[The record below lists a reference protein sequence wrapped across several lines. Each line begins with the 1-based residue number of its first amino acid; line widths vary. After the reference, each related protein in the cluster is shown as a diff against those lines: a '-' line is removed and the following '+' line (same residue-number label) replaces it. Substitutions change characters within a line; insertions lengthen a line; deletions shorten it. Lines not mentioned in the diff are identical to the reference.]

1 MKRKVSISMIA
12 AVLAMLMLVTT
23 CLAEVVVR
31 TSFTA
36 GEFTDEIIAEFE
48 AEFPGIKVER
58 EEVDDSRLMA
68 MIAAGT
74 APDII
79 RIYAA
84 QTLPMWV
91 TRGVA
96 MDIQSYVDAS
106 SVIDEADMLPICDTF
121 RWDGE
126 KTGQGPLYGLPKDW
140 SLDLTVMINKTH
152 FANAG
157 LAIPDE
163 TVPMTLQEYADFAKQ
178 CYVANED
185 GTPKIYGSGNYQI
198 NFNNLMLVQSLLVQ
212 QGKSI
217 WSDDYK
223 TVNLNNDDVKEIF
236 NVLYDL
242 NMSMTNVSPLNPAP
256 AWDGDLFREG
266 MLSIMTTG
274 YWYTGVIRGF
284 NQTATQ
290 MDDQE
295 VVQEDCMML
304 PAIVIDHSATR
315 LSACTHACGGILLSQ
330 SENPD
335 EAWTV
340 FEWFLGAGKQ
350 AEDRAKGG
358 WGLPAFRSMMDLLP
372 SETDFDKQ
380 ALRVT
385 MDEIENSSQ
394 VYVQM
399 NPYVNYAAV
408 ESLINKYCDPIYF
421 GESTIDEALPLLE
434 RDIQLLIQEGMEV
447 AGIY

>member
-1 MKRKVSISMIA
+1 MKRRVSLSLIA
-12 AVLAMLMLVTT
+12 ALIAMLLLVPAG
-23 CLAEVVVR
+23 LADVTVR

-36 GEFTDEIIAEFE
+36 GEFTDEIIAQCE
-48 AEFPGIKVER
+48 AELPGIKVER
-58 EEVDDSRLMA
+58 VELDDTKLMA
-68 MIAAGT
+68 MIAAGE
-74 APDII
+74 APDVI

-96 MDIQSYVDAS
+96 MDIQHYVDES
-106 SVIDEADMLPICDTF
+106 EVIFEDDLLPVCDTF

-126 KTGQGPLYGLPKDW
+126 KSGVGPLYGIPKDW

-152 FANAG
+152 FENKG
-157 LAIPDE
+157 LTVPDE
-163 TVPMTLQEYADFAKQ
+163 KVPMTLEEYIDFAKQ
-178 CYVANED
+178 CYEANED
-185 GTPKIYGSGNYQI
+185 GTPKIYGAGNYQI
-198 NFNNLMLVQSLLVQ
+198 NFNNLMLVQSLMTQ
-212 QGKSI
+212 QGLSI
-217 WSDDYK
+217 WSDDYSA
-223 TVNLNNDDVKEIF
+223 VDLNNDEVKYIF
-236 NVLYDL
+236 NMLYDL
-242 NMSMTNVSPLNPAP
+242 NMSMTNVSPINPAP

-295 VVQEDCMML
+295 VVQEDCLML
-304 PAIVIDHSATR
+304 PAIKIDSAASR
-315 LSACTHACGGILLSQ
+315 LSACTHACGGILLNQ

-335 EAWTV
+335 EAWQV
-340 FEWFLGAGKQ
+340 FEWFLGPGQQ
-350 AEDRAKGG
+350 AQDRAMGG
-358 WGLPAFRSMMDLLP
+358 WGLPSFRSLMDLLP
-372 SETDFDKQ
+372 DETDFDKQ

-385 MDEIENSSQ
+385 LDEIENSSQ

-408 ESLINKYCDPIYF
+408 ESLINKYVDPIYF
-421 GESTIDEALPLLE
+421 GESTIEEALPLLE
-434 RDIQLLIQEGMEV
+434 RDIQQLINEGMEV
-447 AGIY
+447 AGL